1 MDAQNKENQQANMID
16 GALENFISD
25 KELQVSEK
33 KSVTTTTLPSKS
45 CDSENSENKAI
56 SILQFI
62 KEYLH
67 EHKAEVI
74 GLIFAIGARRINAH
88 LNKNNQK
95 NENTKSDETRDD
107 SLQSNENEQIIQ
119 VNPTDEELLSRR
131 DDQEYYI
138 KSRDGYYRN
147 GKPNRF
153 YKVTWNVYDHQ
164 AGRYVAQEQYF
175 GSNVDS
181 AYECYEYYQKHY
193 TNVHGWYKT
202 QTTDWTIRWSK

>member
-1 MDAQNKENQQANMID
+1 MDAQNKENQQANLID

-33 KSVTTTTLPSKS
+33 ESIDTNTRSNES
-45 CDSENSENKAI
+45 RDDENSGQKTI
-56 SILQFI
+56 GIRQFI
-62 KEYLH
+62 KEFLH
-67 EHKAEVI
+67 EHKGEAI
-74 GLIFAIGARRINAH
+74 GLMFAIVAGGFNAL

-95 NENTKSDETRDD
+95 NENNKSDETGDD
-107 SLQSNENEQIIQ
+107 SHQLNENVQITQ
-119 VNPTDEELLSRR
+119 NDATDEELLNRR

-138 KSRDGYYRN
+138 KSRGIYYRN

-164 AGRYVAQEQYF
+164 AGRYVTHEQYY
-175 GSNVDS
+175 GTNVDS
-181 AYECYEYYQKHY
+181 AYEDYEYYQKHY
-193 TNVHGWYKT
+193 TNVNGWYKT